1 VLRIIVVLPLYLALT
16 AIAPRLP
23 FYAALVETMAAIDQ
37 GLIWHIGG
45 YAIALVLSGIAA
57 WFIEYRLLP
66 FSDRYTGVLAVL
78 RMGFIGVLVASGFQ
92 LFMFF
97 TGQPLSVFILFM
109 PIIFMIAEAVYE
121 FVEAMLERGRIRRAR
136 QIDRI

>member
-1 VLRIIVVLPLYLALT
+1 MLRIIIVLPLYLALT

-23 FYAALVETMAAIDQ
+23 FYAPLVETMAAINED
-37 GLIWHIGG
+37 LIWHIVG
-45 YAIALVLSGIAA
+45 YAIALVLSGLAA

-66 FSDRYTGVLAVL
+66 YSDRYTGMLSVL

-109 PIIFMIAEAVYE
+109 PIIFMMAEAVYE
-121 FVEAMLERGRIRRAR
+121 FVEAALARARERRAR
-136 QIDRI
+136 RVDRI